1 MFVDKISLWVIVSAA
16 LADSVNPCEIG
27 ILTMALL
34 HIIFAYGKEKVLRI
48 GLMFSLG
55 VAISYFFYGIFIAH
69 VFRYI
74 ASIRIIVG
82 VAAILLA
89 IPRMIYALRGEE
101 LKLTPTPLRPLVA
114 GYLRK
119 GSVSYALVGGLLAGF
134 VLMPCSSGPYYVI
147 LTLLSHDI
155 VTVRLK
161 AYVWLA
167 LYNAIVVLPLVVITL
182 AAHFLMDVTK
192 VKEYKDKLV
201 PLLEWASSLILL
213 ALGLYVLTQM

>member
-1 MFVDKISLWVIVSAA
+1 MFVDKISLWVVVSAA

-114 GYLRK
+114 GYLHK
-119 GSVSYALVGGLLAGF
+119 GSVWYALVGGLLAGF

-182 AAHFLMDVTK
+182 AAHCLMDVTK

>member
-1 MFVDKISLWVIVSAA
+1 
-16 LADSVNPCEIG
+16 
-27 ILTMALL
+27 
-34 HIIFAYGKEKVLRI
+34 
-48 GLMFSLG
+48 
-55 VAISYFFYGIFIAH
+55 
-69 VFRYI
+69 
-74 ASIRIIVG
+74 
-82 VAAILLA
+82 
-89 IPRMIYALRGEE
+89 
-101 LKLTPTPLRPLVA
+101 
-114 GYLRK
+114 LRK
-119 GSVSYALVGGLLAGF
+119 GSVWYALVGGLLAGF